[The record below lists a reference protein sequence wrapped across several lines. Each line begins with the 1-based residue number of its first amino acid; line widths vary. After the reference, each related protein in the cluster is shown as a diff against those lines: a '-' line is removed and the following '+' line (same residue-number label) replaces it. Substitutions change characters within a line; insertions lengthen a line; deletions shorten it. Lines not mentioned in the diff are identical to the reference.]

1 MTEGFQIPGWFLR
14 EFHEERVV
22 VTARKIEHHGKDL
35 LIAFII
41 LLTEL
46 LQHLHQTWTRP
57 LRQMHDRHTREP
69 PPKII
74 CIRRDLGGKA
84 DCRDCWEENSS
95 LTVMEATQND
105 STMTRTL
112 FASLV
117 FYRQIL
123 WRASSSTERL
133 PLLER
138 FQITGCETSLTKKK
152 HPFFVTFPNSDTSY
166 TPRFRLPWRIRNH
179 YAIPPPNES
188 PYQRSKRESGFRDNL
203 LPDVNASG

>member
-1 MTEGFQIPGWFLR
+1 MDTKTVKNVTEGVQIPGWFLR

-22 VTARKIEHHGKDL
+22 VTARKIEHHGKGL

-84 DCRDCWEENSS
+84 DCRLQGLLRRKL
-95 LTVMEATQND
+95 LTD
-105 STMTRTL
+105 SNG
-112 FASLV
+112 S
-117 FYRQIL
+117 
-123 WRASSSTERL
+123 
-133 PLLER
+133 
-138 FQITGCETSLTKKK
+138 
-152 HPFFVTFPNSDTSY
+152 
-166 TPRFRLPWRIRNH
+166 
-179 YAIPPPNES
+179 
-188 PYQRSKRESGFRDNL
+188 
-203 LPDVNASG
+203 NAK